1 METRK
6 IIVINSKTQSQK
18 VIENST
24 ATTLGELKAEM
35 RQLGIDYNGMAFMEG
50 HIRAELKDDASILPT
65 NIPYKGQ
72 VVNDLTFLLTAPEK
86 KIKSGAMSR
95 AELIAEAK
103 RLGFPSNP
111 TQAKSSVLQ
120 DFIEGKTMKAAPV
133 KKEKEL
139 KKVEKSEKSAGVD
152 VPDYTEAHCS
162 CYSTNVLK
170 IIVEALYSK
179 DILSEADYTT
189 CMKAIGAKPKKK
201 EKLSESEIRDMFD
214 FVTKD

>member
-6 IIVINSKTQSQK
+6 ITVINSKTQSQK

-35 RQLGIDYNGMAFMEG
+35 RQLGIDYSGMAFMEG

-72 VVNDLTFLLTAPEK
+72 IVNDLTFLLTAPEK

-120 DFIEGKTMKAAPV
+120 DFIEGKTVKAAPV
-133 KKEKEL
+133 KEEKKV
-139 KKVEKSEKSAGVD
+139 KKVEKSDAGVD
-152 VPDYTEAHCS
+152 TPVFTEAHCS
-162 CYSTNVLK
+162 CDSANVLK

-179 DILSEADYTT
+179 DILSEVDYTT
-189 CMKAIGAKPKKK
+189 CMKAVGAKPKKK
-201 EKLSESEIRDMFD
+201 EKLSEDEIKDMFN
-214 FVTKD
+214 FVTRE